1 MTVDDPV
8 DEVQKIEMPAPG
20 RRIVVGYDGSAGA
33 RAALAWAVEEAQV
46 RGASVHVVDAW
57 ADVLGASNRYASVF
71 QLEDAKD
78 AAQRILQRGIDEV
91 VGDADVVVK
100 RETSYTSPALA
111 LVQASHDADL
121 LVVGSRGRGG
131 FTGLLLGS
139 VGQQCAHHAAC
150 PVVIV
155 HPKH

>member
-1 MTVDDPV
+1 MVDDDTQAAEKPS
-8 DEVQKIEMPAPG
+8 PG
-20 RRIVVGYDGSAGA
+20 GRIVVGYDGSAGA
-33 RAALAWAVEEAQV
+33 RAALAWAVEEA
-46 RGASVHVVDAW
+46 RLRDAALHVVNAW
-57 ADVLGASNRYASVF
+57 ADPLGEPNRYASLI
-71 QLEDAKD
+71 QLEDVEG
-78 AAQRILQRGIDEV
+78 AADRVLQRGINEV

-111 LVQASHDADL
+111 LVEASHDADL

-139 VGQQCAHHAAC
+139 VGQQCAHHATC

-155 HPKH
+155 HAKR